1 MSGKTFYITTA
12 IDYVNGK
19 PHIGHVYEKIASDVI
34 ARHFKQRGDDVYF
47 LTGSDE
53 HGIKIQKTAQK
64 NNMTPKEFCDSN
76 VVDFQA
82 LAQDLN
88 LDYNKYIRT
97 TDEYHERAVQKIFQK
112 LL

>member
-64 NNMTPKEFCDSN
+64 NNMTRKNF
-76 VVDFQA
+76 VTA
-82 LAQDLN
+82 TLL
-88 LDYNKYIRT
+88 
-97 TDEYHERAVQKIFQK
+97 IFRRWRRI
-112 LL
+112 